1 MCKFIRHLNGDS
13 LIAAKEDEYLSFYM
27 QLDAL
32 TRKPPLTHLISL
44 KREIM
49 LPVYGPVIIPVTEAA
64 SNLTH
69 IQWDCCAKNSCPL
82 LPTAAEGTAADQT
95 HRHLQHSWMS
105 NSWLKQMYVAHVWKQ
120 CYSEQLKPVVGFLEH
135 SSDFPRWE
143 KQLPT
148 WLLPHFKK
156 W

>member
-49 LPVYGPVIIPVTEAA
+49 LPVYGPVIITVTEAA

-69 IQWDCCAKNSCPL
+69 ISN
-82 LPTAAEGTAADQT
+82 GTAVLKIAVHCFQLQQRARLQI
-95 HRHLQHSWMS
+95 RHTDT
-105 NSWLKQMYVAHVWKQ
+105 
-120 CYSEQLKPVVGFLEH
+120 YSTSGCRILG
-135 SSDFPRWE
+135 
-143 KQLPT
+143 
-148 WLLPHFKK
+148 
-156 W
+156 